1 MAGVRSVVG
10 LGALRVG
17 TGRGSLVLALRL
29 PVLQEGLGLLG
40 LFLGDQ
46 QSGES
51 PRQACRVRELVHE
64 LAAFDVG
71 IVAGTLQEALQDD
84 GVVVGLGFVNS
95 NQRHAEIVLSVLGPV
110 HPIRSN
116 GTVIPERTTSGG
128 IDSGQPARMPV
139 PGLPIRV
146 HLLGAG
152 GAGVSGAAQLL
163 RSRGHQ
169 LSGHDRAESPF
180 LERLREL
187 RIPVDIEPSAAH
199 LLPEDAQ
206 AVVRSAAVPEDD
218 PQVLAALE
226 RGLPVLRYGE
236 LLGKLSCANR
246 TLGIA
251 GTHGKTTSSWM
262 ALHAALGVQKARSL
276 AGLEAPRPGA
286 LVGGLH
292 TELETNAVAP
302 EPKGWF
308 IAEACEY
315 DRTFLQLSP
324 YGAIVTNL
332 EPDHLDYY
340 GSEGALIEA
349 FARYADR
356 VHPEGLL
363 VLGRDVPGSVEVA
376 ARCDTW
382 RLGREFDVDL
392 CSEDQGRFE
401 MRVRGPGWATPAFR
415 LAVPGQFNVD
425 NAACA
430 IALVVGLEAL
440 RGEVD
445 LHEAATHAVRGLALF
460 RGAARRFEAWGHHDG
475 IDLVHDYAHHPT
487 EVGVTL
493 EAARRVFPGRPVHVL
508 FQPHQHSRTA
518 RFMEDFV
525 EVLRG
530 ADRVVI
536 ADVYGA
542 RRVIDRQIAGAE
554 ELVLRLRRAGVD
566 AVEGGDLD
574 ASVGAFVDGLPQG
587 GGQTR
592 NVGAAALI
600 MGAGDIDG
608 IRGQLSERLALRGP
622 ARR

>member
-1 MAGVRSVVG
+1 VFGQ
-10 LGALRVG
+10 
-17 TGRGSLVLALRL
+17 
-29 PVLQEGLGLLG
+29 PIQQEGLGLLG
-40 LFLGDQ
+40 LLLRDQEAREPTGDAGGA
-46 QSGES
+46 S
-51 PRQACRVRELVHE
+51 ELIHQ
-64 LAAFDVG
+64 LAALDVG
-71 IVAGTLQEALQDD
+71 VVTGTLQEALQDD
-84 GVVVGLGFVNS
+84 GVVMGLGFVDS
-95 NQRHAEIVLSVLGPV
+95 NQRHDEIVPSVLGPV

-116 GTVIPERTTSGG
+116 GSVIPERTTSGG
-128 IDSGQPARMPV
+128 IDSGQAARLPV
-139 PGLPIRV
+139 PGLPIRI

-180 LERLREL
+180 LERLRDL
-187 RIPVDIEPSAAH
+187 RIPLDIEPSATH
-199 LLPEDAQ
+199 LLPEDAE
-206 AVVRSAAVPEDD
+206 AIVRSAAVPDDD

-236 LLGKLSCANR
+236 LLGKLGQANR

-262 ALHAALGVQKARSL
+262 ALHCALGVQKARSL

-292 TELETNAVAP
+292 TQLETNAVSP
-302 EPKGWF
+302 EGDGWF

-324 YGAIVTNL
+324 EGAIITNL

-349 FARYADR
+349 FARYADS

-363 VLGRDVPGSVEVA
+363 VLGRDVPGSVDVA

-392 CSEDQGRFE
+392 CSEDHGRFE

-415 LAVPGQFNVD
+415 LSVPGQFNVD

-430 IALVVGLEAL
+430 IALIVGLEAM

-460 RGAARRFEAWGHHDG
+460 HGAARRFETWGHHEG

-493 EAARRVFPGRPVHVL
+493 EAARRVFPGRPIHVL

-536 ADVYGA
+536 SEVYGA
-542 RRVIDRQIAGAE
+542 RRVIDRHVAGAE
-554 ELVLRLRRAGVD
+554 ELVMRLRRAGVD
-566 AVEGGDLD
+566 AAEGGDLD
-574 ASVGAFVDGLPQG
+574 ASVDVFVDGLPMDA
-587 GGQTR
+587 TKT
-592 NVGAAALI
+592 NSVGAAALI

-608 IRGQLSERLALRGP
+608 IRGQLTERLALRGP